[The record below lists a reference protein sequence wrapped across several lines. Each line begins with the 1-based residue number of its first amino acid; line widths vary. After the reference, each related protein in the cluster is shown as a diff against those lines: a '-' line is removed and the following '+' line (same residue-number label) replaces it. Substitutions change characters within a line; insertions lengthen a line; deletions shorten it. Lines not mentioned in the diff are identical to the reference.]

1 MGVVLAP
8 YVRYGHTMDAT
19 LRDLRMAIRA
29 LTRRKG
35 VTALAVLSLG
45 LAIGFCTAGFSLVDA
60 FAWRDLPVRE
70 PRRLTRVNAHD
81 HEQRVVILSW
91 IEYQALA
98 SHPRFWEGLVAE
110 CRMGP
115 KVRLADRDDYPI
127 TAGVSENYFDLLG
140 VKPALGEIFHAGTGW
155 DGAVVLSDHYWRTAL
170 GGDVHVVGRTLSV
183 GKALL
188 TVTGILPAGFT
199 GTNRGL
205 LVELFVPP
213 ETFFGS
219 LNFKDYLDQHL
230 ADFEVV
236 GRLRPG
242 ATIELA
248 QQEEEAALRKLQAD
262 GLEPAPGRTA
272 TVVPFVELN
281 SVMIALLMAP
291 LLLVLLVAA
300 ANLANLRLIDNE
312 ARRRETAIRLAL
324 GAGRAHLLRQH
335 WSETFLLCLTGTA
348 LGLLVAS
355 WLIDLVPALL
365 YTGENNIEYGVR
377 LDTRTF
383 AFSTAALLVVAIIG
397 SLIPLRDAWKR
408 RIIPG
413 IQAPSSAK
421 ASRWLSVLVV
431 GQMAFVTAVTCSAGL
446 LYRSFQNVAAIRA
459 AMDPERRLLLVE
471 GGATR
476 PEILASELSGLPGVL
491 RVAYARRA
499 LLAGSGGGNEVTLEI
514 PGQPKT
520 SFHYDQVSATY
531 FATTGAR
538 ILAGRAFRSSDGPH
552 VTPVVMVSH
561 AFVRRFMV
569 GREPIGAWFHI
580 QGRDRQI
587 VGVVEDGPS
596 IHLKE
601 PIEPFFYFPFAQ
613 MPSGEITFFLESA
626 GDPQSLAASV
636 RTLARRANA
645 TFTLVDMHTMRQ
657 HMFTAR
663 KEDAIL
669 TGIFVALAL
678 LGLLLASAGLFG
690 VTTYAVSRRMREF
703 GLRVALGAT
712 GKDLRRQVLRK
723 AALQGAI
730 GIPLGWGLALACHH
744 VIQSLLYGVK
754 ATDPWMLVAA
764 SGVVALVACA
774 AALRPAFTAAR
785 VDPVIALRYE

>member
-1 MGVVLAP
+1 
-8 YVRYGHTMDAT
+8 
-19 LRDLRMAIRA
+19 MAFRA

-35 VTALAVLSLG
+35 VTVLAVLSLG

-60 FAWRDLPVRE
+60 FAWRDLAVRE
-70 PRRLTRVNAHD
+70 PKRLTRVNIRD
-81 HEQRVVILSW
+81 REQRLGILSW

-98 SHPRFWEGLVAE
+98 SHPQFWEGLTAE
-110 CRMGP
+110 CRQAP
-115 KVRLADRDDYPI
+115 KVRLGDRDDYPI

-140 VKPALGEIFHAGTGW
+140 VKPALGEVFHAGAGR
-155 DGAVVLSDHYWRTAL
+155 DGIVVLSDHYWRTAL
-170 GGDVHVVGRTLSV
+170 GGDIRVVGRTLSV
-183 GKALL
+183 GKAVL
-188 TVTGILPAGFT
+188 TITGVLPAVFT

-219 LNFKDYLDQHL
+219 LNFKDHLDQHL

-248 QQEEEAALRKLQAD
+248 EQEEEAVLRKLRAD

-272 TVVPFVELN
+272 AVGPFVEFK
-281 SVMIALLMAP
+281 SARIALLMSP
-291 LLLVLLVAA
+291 FLLVLLVAA

-335 WSETFLLCLTGTA
+335 WSETFLLCLSGTA
-348 LGLLVAS
+348 LGLLAAS

-365 YTGENNIEYGVR
+365 YTGKNYIDYGVR

-383 AFSTAALLVVAIIG
+383 AFSTAALLLVAIIG
-397 SLIPLRDAWKR
+397 SLIPLSDAWTR
-408 RIIPG
+408 QIIPG
-413 IQAPSSAK
+413 IQARSSAK
-421 ASRWLSVLVV
+421 ASRWLSALVV
-431 GQMAFVTAVTCSAGL
+431 GQMALVTAVTCSAGL
-446 LYRSFQNVAAIRA
+446 LCRSFQNVAAIRP
-459 AMDPERRLLLVE
+459 AMDTDRRLLLIE
-471 GGATR
+471 GAATR
-476 PEILASELSGLPGVL
+476 PETLASDLSGLPGVL

-499 LLAGSGGGNEVTLEI
+499 LLAGSGGGNQVSLEI
-514 PGQPKT
+514 PGRPKT
-520 SFHYDQVSATY
+520 SFHYDQVSPGY

-552 VTPVVMVSH
+552 ATPVATVSQ
-561 AFVRRFMV
+561 AFVRRFM
-569 GREPIGAWFHI
+569 GDRDPMGAWFRI
-580 QGRDRQI
+580 AGRDRQI

-596 IHLKE
+596 NDLKE

-613 MPSGEITFFLESA
+613 MSTGEITFFLESA

-636 RTLARRANA
+636 RTLARLTNS
-645 TFTLVDMHTMRQ
+645 TFTVVDMHTMRQ

-663 KEDAIL
+663 RDDAIL
-669 TGIFVALAL
+669 AGIFLALAL
-678 LGLLLASAGLFG
+678 LGLLLAAAGLFG
-690 VTTYAVSRRMREF
+690 VASCAVGRRMREF
-703 GLRVALGAT
+703 GVRVALGAT
-712 GKDLRRQVLRK
+712 GQDLRRQVLKK
-723 AALQGAI
+723 AALQSAI
-730 GIPLGWGLALACHH
+730 GIPLGWGLALTSRH

-764 SGVVALVACA
+764 SGVVALVALA

-785 VDPVIALRYE
+785 VDPVIALRCE

>member
-1 MGVVLAP
+1 
-8 YVRYGHTMDAT
+8 MDAIF
-19 LRDLRMAIRA
+19 RDLRMAIRA

-35 VTALAVLSLG
+35 VTALAILSLG

-60 FAWRDLPVRE
+60 FVWRDLPVRE
-70 PRRLTRVNAHD
+70 PKRLTRVYARD
-81 HEQRVVILSW
+81 REQRADSITW

-98 SHPRFWEGLVAE
+98 SHPRFWEGLIAE

-115 KVRLADRDDYPI
+115 RVRLADRDDYPI
-127 TAGVSENYFDLLG
+127 TAGVSENYFDVLG
-140 VKPALGEIFHAGTGW
+140 VKPALGQVFHAGTGR
-155 DGAVVLSDHYWRTAL
+155 DGTAVLSDHYWRTAL

-183 GKALL
+183 GQAVL
-188 TVTGILPAGFT
+188 TITGVLPAGFT

-219 LNFKDYLDQHL
+219 LDFKDHLDQHL
-230 ADFEVV
+230 ADFELV

-248 QQEEEAALRKLQAD
+248 RQEEQSVLRKLQAD

-272 TVVPFVELN
+272 AVGPFVDVEPEQL
-281 SVMIALLMAP
+281 ALLMAP
-291 LLLVLLVAA
+291 FLLVLLVAA

-335 WSETFLLCLTGTA
+335 WTETFLLCLTGTA

-355 WLIDLVPALL
+355 WLIDLVPAFL
-365 YTGENNIEYGVR
+365 YAGENYIDYGVR

-383 AFSTAALLVVAIIG
+383 AFTTAALLLVVTIG
-397 SLIPLRDAWKR
+397 SLIPLSDAWTR

-413 IQAPSSAK
+413 IQARSSAK
-421 ASRWLSVLVV
+421 ASRWLSALVV

-446 LYRSFQNVAAIRA
+446 LCRSFQNVAAIRP
-459 AMDPERRLLLVE
+459 AMDSDRRLLLLA
-471 GGATR
+471 GGASR
-476 PEILASELSGLPGVL
+476 PETLASALSGLPGVL

-499 LLAGSGGGNEVTLEI
+499 MLAGSGGGMQVSLEI

-520 SFHYDQVSATY
+520 SFHYDQVSPSY

-538 ILAGRAFRSSDGPH
+538 ILMGRPFLSSDGPRA
-552 VTPVVMVSH
+552 TPVALVSQ
-561 AFVRRFMV
+561 AFVRRFIG
-569 GREPIGAWFHI
+569 GRNPIGAWFHI
-580 QGRDRQI
+580 EGRDRQI

-596 IHLKE
+596 NYLKE
-601 PIEPFFYFPFAQ
+601 RIEPFFYFPFAQ
-613 MPSGEITFFLESA
+613 MPTDEITFFLECT
-626 GDPQSLAASV
+626 GDPLSLAASV
-636 RTLARRANA
+636 RTLARRENA

-657 HMFTAR
+657 HMFTVR

-669 TGIFVALAL
+669 TGLFVAMAL
-678 LGLLLASAGLFG
+678 LGLLLAAAGLFG
-690 VTTYAVSRRMREF
+690 VTSYAVSRRMREF
-703 GLRVALGAT
+703 GVRVALGAT
-712 GKDLRRQVLRK
+712 GQDLRRQVLRK

-730 GIPLGWGLALACHH
+730 GIPLGWGLALACRHL
-744 VIQSLLYGVK
+744 IQSLLYGVK
-754 ATDPWMLVAA
+754 ATNPWMLVAA
-764 SGVVALVACA
+764 SGVVALVALA

-785 VDPVIALRYE
+785 VDPVIALRCE